1 MTCDI
6 YFPIRFLSQ
15 LVSAIFRPLS
25 AMLPM
30 MGRGNAKQ
38 LVNMNVIGD
47 DGPTVR
53 QHLQQQQQKA
63 RLQQQL
69 AMQAKQKAEEAA
81 KQNVSE
87 SYAFRL

>member
-1 MTCDI
+1 
-6 YFPIRFLSQ
+6 
-15 LVSAIFRPLS
+15 
-25 AMLPM
+25 MLPM